1 MGSIPKVILGH
12 LGDPLH
18 SPFFCTYGT
27 ILTIPDEFLWHFTGS
42 SMPESH
48 KLVYL
53 TRMFPVFMELF
64 TGTLPVNT
72 ESRTGIVPANNLFQN
87 KSSGNI
93 KLT

>member
-1 MGSIPKVILGH
+1 MVITNSTHVLK
-12 LGDPLH
+12 
-18 SPFFCTYGT
+18 
-27 ILTIPDEFLWHFTGS
+27 S
-42 SMPESH
+42 SMPESHKH

>member
-1 MGSIPKVILGH
+1 MNNFQLMYLMVIINSTHVLK
-12 LGDPLH
+12 
-18 SPFFCTYGT
+18 
-27 ILTIPDEFLWHFTGS
+27 S

-72 ESRTGIVPANNLFQN
+72 ESWTGIVPANNLFQI

>member
-1 MGSIPKVILGH
+1 MVITNSTHVLK
-12 LGDPLH
+12 
-18 SPFFCTYGT
+18 
-27 ILTIPDEFLWHFTGS
+27 S

-72 ESRTGIVPANNLFQN
+72 ESRTGIVPANNLLQN
-87 KSSGNI
+87 KSSGII

>member
-1 MGSIPKVILGH
+1 MNNFQFMYLMVITNSTHVLK
-12 LGDPLH
+12 
-18 SPFFCTYGT
+18 
-27 ILTIPDEFLWHFTGS
+27 S

-72 ESRTGIVPANNLFQN
+72 DVDMD
-87 KSSGNI
+87 I
-93 KLT
+93 KAG